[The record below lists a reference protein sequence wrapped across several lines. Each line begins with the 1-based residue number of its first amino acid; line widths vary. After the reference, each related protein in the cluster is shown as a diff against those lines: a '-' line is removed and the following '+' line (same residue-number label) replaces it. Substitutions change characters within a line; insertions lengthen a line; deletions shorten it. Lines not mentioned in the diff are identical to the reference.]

1 MGLHPSRPCTLET
14 EGKARQSE
22 SDLRSL
28 PSRWIFFLDPA
39 SLLRLQVAPVRLDQ
53 ELEQWAWKEI
63 CATELSLSSSSRLH
77 PTGSTP
83 GAGSSS
89 SQLRS
94 SSLRCDWRRAFYDL
108 DLSRL
113 NELRAT
119 SQDYEFLPSLYGEP
133 ACAPE
138 GVSFATRGGRTV
150 DCSLNP
156 RYLGRDR
163 CLLARWPLSA
173 ALAATAVAK
182 GPGDAVAYR
191 RVGYYEVTIGNEN
204 EHEAVLPCIS
214 VGLCSPRFSR
224 YAVARQQAGWDS
236 ESWALHS
243 DDGLL
248 FHASNRGYPF
258 DSLSGCATSFGP
270 SDTLGC
276 GIYQAP
282 EEGSAGLEEVAKAP
296 RKIFYTLNGT
306 LLGFAFDLD
315 LPADVP
321 LWPCVGLD
329 TKQWLSFNFGSE
341 PFKFDLDELSPL
353 EVTLKTPFDSL
364 AGAPNRLGASEDMLH
379 ALRKYRNWLPRNKR
393 KVAQQMPKTGIC
405 QGFTLGL
412 TTDYKVGG
420 QGTPVIS
427 KATRAHPGLA
437 EALCRGC
444 RSANPEFHFTSIQV
458 NLNTKYGMHTDG
470 FDAGPSRMIALGNF
484 SKGHLWLHDCR
495 RNHWSL
501 VDVRNTWIAFDG
513 REFHLTEDWEG
524 PERYSLVFFT
534 NHLWDEL
541 LPEAQTQLLNLG
553 FHWPRESH
561 VFREE
566 LEWPDRRQRSALRSW
581 RRSQLTFRWRR
592 RLAMLSDAFQGLSI
606 WTKGDVEC

>member
-1 MGLHPSRPCTLET
+1 M
-14 EGKARQSE
+14 
-22 SDLRSL
+22 
-28 PSRWIFFLDPA
+28 
-39 SLLRLQVAPVRLDQ
+39 RLDQ

-94 SSLRCDWRRAFYDL
+94 SSLRWDWRRAFYDL

-364 AGAPNRLGASEDMLH
+364 DFTPADPVQGASGKLNEVREETAKSTARCWRPLVSKLIPRHWMNVTGP
-379 ALRKYRNWLPRNKR
+379 AEEVVRRYQSQPRWLDAVDRLVNATLLDATGETAP
-393 KVAQQMPKTGIC
+393 QM
-405 QGFTLGL
+405 
-412 TTDYKVGG
+412 VH
-420 QGTPVIS
+420 
-427 KATRAHPGLA
+427 R
-437 EALCRGC
+437 
-444 RSANPEFHFTSIQV
+444 
-458 NLNTKYGMHTDG
+458 G
-470 FDAGPSRMIALGNF
+470 FDEFFPMPQ
-484 SKGHLWLHDCR
+484 LH
-495 RNHWSL
+495 
-501 VDVRNTWIAFDG
+501 
-513 REFHLTEDWEG
+513 
-524 PERYSLVFFT
+524 
-534 NHLWDEL
+534 
-541 LPEAQTQLLNLG
+541 
-553 FHWPRESH
+553 
-561 VFREE
+561 
-566 LEWPDRRQRSALRSW
+566 
-581 RRSQLTFRWRR
+581 
-592 RLAMLSDAFQGLSI
+592 
-606 WTKGDVEC
+606 